1 MQNIEE
7 NSELNNLLYVKN
19 LLSNEK
25 TKKIMENSVKSLVY
39 YFDND
44 TLLKLLKVCKNDEE
58 KFKEIITNDKF
69 KNFFKEEKMEFK
81 DIIDKVFYFEE
92 PNEKLN
98 KLRQNLPSE
107 VNKQSIENFKNWIN
121 NEKNMIKNGK

>member
-121 NEKNMIKNGK
+121 NEKNMIKTGK

>member
-1 MQNIEE
+1 
-7 NSELNNLLYVKN
+7 
-19 LLSNEK
+19 
-25 TKKIMENSVKSLVY
+25 MENSVKSLVY

-121 NEKNMIKNGK
+121 NEKNMIKTGK

>member
-25 TKKIMENSVKSLVY
+25 TKKIMENSIKSLVY

-121 NEKNMIKNGK
+121 NEKNMIKTGK